1 MNTKPQGHLILC
13 ARELFANV
21 LAFFAFLRTI
31 FLYPFQN
38 YLITTKTFC
47 VMRMRSLLLL
57 FFCIPMVMIGNV
69 ISNEKKKDTLAN
81 SNEVVKESSTDQFF
95 QLPELDTKF
104 PIQRKLNIS
113 SAPEFSYELLE
124 KEYNPPMAAVTDRK
138 QEAKEGF
145 EEINKYDKWIT
156 TFSSENIQTL
166 PVGIKY
172 TDSTSQVQYQVGFT
186 KAHFN
191 KDYTELTAFVKVLIP
206 QSDKNGKPLEL
217 FFGASNVKLSH
228 QGGLVGETH
237 LVLLGDMFIPFNGG
251 NWLLMLK
258 GGFNM
263 KTGNT
268 QNKTF
273 VTLTCDGIKEMGIEG
288 EVQFSR
294 KLIIPVDPSGNPVE
308 ATRKYRGAD
317 NKTIQIPNRVTGS
330 FKAVASGWNDMIVEI
345 GISPFVLAN
354 QPKMFMFSVNQ
365 AVFDFSDLR
374 TENVD
379 FPQHYYDNGLL
390 LPNSNA
396 WRGVYV
402 KSLEIGL
409 PKEFQTKETI
419 AKESRVS
426 FKAANLLIDSYGVS
440 GEFMAEGVIPI
451 STGRTSEKKAW
462 AFSVDDIGITLASN
476 RLIGAQFGG
485 QIVLPVSKG
494 VKSQEGNKKT
504 SAKELGLSYKGIIS
518 EDEYSLVVSSLN
530 TIEFD
535 VFKAKAEL
543 LPNSSVELAV
553 RDGSFRPKAVLNGR
567 MAISA
572 SQKKS
577 LEDEGKEDVNADT
590 ANTHNVNYAG
600 DGTSIYGKTNEV
612 EQSSK
617 KTVEFRGIRFENLV
631 LQTES
636 PIISVD
642 YFGYEDKV
650 KLANFPVSISD
661 IAFKSTDYEAGLE
674 FTLDVSLCKAFGGG
688 TRLGI
693 YGEFAEE
700 GYRQKWKYDRI
711 ELQEINLNTDLGGM
725 EIEGSLLLMENHPE
739 YGNGFSAEVKATF
752 SSFGPITCKAIFG
765 KKDFRYW
772 YVDGAVHG
780 LKIQAGPIQLSGFA
794 GGAFY
799 KMTRRKGVGPKFS
812 PSGLSYI
819 PNKDTS
825 IGVKAMVYGSIGDE
839 TAISL
844 GAGFEIEFNRH
855 MGLNRIGFFGEAQVM
870 KAFNF
875 PNPLGKLTDKLA
887 KEVGNKIA
895 ETAAKAVEK
904 SLMKKAVDD
913 YDRDSE
919 SIEVGASIKAYMAME
934 YDFVNTSF
942 HAELDLF
949 VNVPGG
955 VIQGRASK
963 GRAGWGVVHVSPD
976 EWYVH
981 MGTPTDRLGLKMGIG
996 SFNMETG
1003 GYFMM
1008 GDRIPGSPPPPPEVA
1023 RILGVQAETLDYM
1036 RDENALGEG
1045 RGFAFG
1051 ADFKVDTGEIN
1062 FLLLY
1067 GRFMAGAGFDIMLK
1081 DYGTAKCANTGD
1093 VVGIDGWYANG
1104 QSYAYLQGEM
1114 GINLKLFFVK
1124 KRIPIIKGS
1133 TAILLQAKGPN
1144 PFWMRGYATGE
1155 FDLLG
1160 GLVKGSYRFK
1170 VSLGEE
1176 CEFEDATPLGGIRI
1190 IADLSPKDGEKDI
1203 DVFTA
1208 PQASFAMRVNE
1219 PVVIPED
1226 EGDRTYKII
1235 LEQFDITDTAGK
1247 KIEGKLEWNYLKDR
1261 ATFISDDILPPNT
1274 PLKVT
1279 VQVSFQEQING
1290 VFQTILS
1297 DGKKAIEVEE
1307 RSFTTGTAPAYIP
1320 LHNIQYSYPVVEQQ
1334 LYYPGEYGTGYIQ
1347 LQRGQDYLF
1356 DTVEWKSV
1364 VNYIDPSGKTRQTDF
1379 NYDTSN
1385 NKVFYKIPKVARE
1398 TTYTMAI
1405 NSSPKKA
1412 GTRSRNQTETQTT
1425 DYGDNTTV
1433 TVRKNKAENV
1443 LTDGEIERLA
1453 YEFKTSKYK
1462 TFAAKIKSIK
1472 KSHDLWGKID
1482 SKVIY
1487 LTSRIENHEGF
1498 DLVELVGNSFSENT
1512 PLVNAEATLKDTYFG
1527 SDINPLIYQRYGP
1540 SSRYTI
1546 SRDVSE
1552 YGFYPKKAVPIS
1564 TSYINDL
1571 KNEVNL
1577 NWRAVS
1583 FPYRYNLMEIYNI
1596 DYRDLYRRINNE
1608 YINGVLSKEDPLL
1621 NILYHTLP
1629 YMRYGNYQI
1638 EMKYT
1643 LPGNISGS
1651 SAVYN
1656 FKNPI
1661 K

>member
-1 MNTKPQGHLILC
+1 MGSTIL
-13 ARELFANV
+13 
-21 LAFFAFLRTI
+21 T
-31 FLYPFQN
+31 
-38 YLITTKTFC
+38 
-47 VMRMRSLLLL
+47 
-57 FFCIPMVMIGNV
+57 
-69 ISNEKKKDTLAN
+69 EKEKDTLTSN
-81 SNEVVKESSTDQFF
+81 SKTPAPELATDQFF
-95 QLPELDTKF
+95 QFPELDTKF
-104 PIQRKLNIS
+104 PMQKKINIS
-113 SAPEFSYELLE
+113 SAPEFSFELLE
-124 KEYNPPMAAVTDRK
+124 KEYNPPTAAVTDRK
-138 QEAKEGF
+138 KEAKAGF

-172 TDSTSQVQYQVGFT
+172 RDSTSQVEYQVGFT
-186 KAHFN
+186 GAHFN
-191 KDYTELTAFVKVLIP
+191 KDYTEITAYVKVLIP
-206 QSDKNGKPLEL
+206 QSDKNGMPLEL

-228 QGGLVGETH
+228 QGGLIGDAN
-237 LVLLGDMFIPFNGG
+237 LVLLGDMLIPFNGG

-258 GGFNM
+258 GGLDMNS
-263 KTGNT
+263 GNI

-273 VTLTCDGIKEMGIEG
+273 VTLNCDGIKEMGIEG

-294 KLIIPVDPSGNPVE
+294 ELIIPVDPMGKPLKE
-308 ATRKYRGAD
+308 KRPYRGAD

-354 QPKMFMFSVNQ
+354 QPDMFLFSVNQ

-374 TENVD
+374 TENVH

-390 LPNSNA
+390 LPNANT

-402 KSLEIGL
+402 ESLEIGL
-409 PKEFQTKETI
+409 PKAFKTKETI
-419 AKESRVS
+419 AKDGRVS

-440 GEFMAEGVIPI
+440 GEFMAEGIIPI
-451 STGRTSEKKAW
+451 STGRTSAQKAW
-462 AFSVDDIGITLASN
+462 AFSLDDIGITLASN
-476 RLIGAQFGG
+476 RLIGAKFGG

-494 VKSQEGNKKT
+494 IKVKKEGKNGKKET
-504 SAKELGLSYKGIIS
+504 TNTLGLGYKGIIS
-518 EDEYSLVVSSLN
+518 EDEYSLVVSTLN
-530 TIEFD
+530 TIQFD

-553 RDGSFRPKAVLNGR
+553 RNGSFRPRAVLNGR

-577 LEDEGKEDVNADT
+577 MENEGEEYTDT
-590 ANTHNVNYAG
+590 NTTSTYNVNHTG
-600 DGTSIYGKTNEV
+600 DGNTINATTNEV
-612 EQSSK
+612 QSPKK

-636 PIISVD
+636 PIIQVD
-642 YFGYEDKV
+642 YFGYEDEV

-661 IAFKSTDYEAGLE
+661 IAFKANDHEAGLE
-674 FTLDVSLCKAFGGG
+674 FTLDVSLCKVFGGG

-693 YGEFAEE
+693 YGKFAEE
-700 GYRQKWKYDRI
+700 GYRQKWKYDRV
-711 ELQEINLNTDLGGM
+711 ELQEIHLKADLGGM
-725 EIEGSLLLMENHPE
+725 SIEGSLLLMENHPE
-739 YGNGFSAEVKATF
+739 YGNGFSAEVKGTF
-752 SSFGPITCKAIFG
+752 SSFGPVTCKAIFG

-780 LKIQAGPIQLSGFA
+780 LKIQAGPIQISGFA
-794 GGAFY
+794 GGAY
-799 KMTRRKGVGPKFS
+799 YRMTRRKGVGPKFS

-819 PNKDTS
+819 PNADTS
-825 IGVKAMVYGSIGDE
+825 IGVKAMVYGAIGDE
-839 TAISL
+839 STISV

-870 KAFNF
+870 KAFSF
-875 PNPLGKLTDKLA
+875 PNPLGKLTDKLSDA
-887 KEVGNKIA
+887 VGDKIA
-895 ETAAKAVEK
+895 EAATKAVK
-904 SLMKKAVDD
+904 KNLMDKAVDD
-913 YDRDSE
+913 YDGDSIGGE
-919 SIEVGASIKAYMAME
+919 ASISAYMAME
-934 YDFVNTSF
+934 YDFVNSSF
-942 HAELDLF
+942 HAELDLY

-955 VIQGRASK
+955 VIQGRASG
-963 GRAGWGVVHVSPD
+963 GRAGWGVVHISPD

-1008 GDRIPGSPPPPPEVA
+1008 GDRIPGSPPPPQEVA
-1023 RILGVQAETLDYM
+1023 DILGVEAETLDYM
-1036 RDENALGEG
+1036 RDENALGDG

-1051 ADFKVDTGEIN
+1051 ADFKIDTGEIN

-1170 VSLGEE
+1170 VLLGEE
-1176 CEFEDATPLGGIRI
+1176 CEFEDDVPLGGIKI

-1226 EGDRTYKII
+1226 DGDKTYKII

-1247 KIEGKLEWNYLKDR
+1247 KIEGELEWNYLKDR
-1261 ATFISDDILPPNT
+1261 ATFISDDILPPTT

-1290 VFQTILS
+1290 VFQTIMA
-1297 DGKKAIEVEE
+1297 DGEKAIEIEE
-1307 RSFTTGTAPAYIP
+1307 RNFTTGTAPSYIP
-1320 LHNIQYSYPVVEQQ
+1320 LHNIQYAYPVVDQK

-1356 DTVEWKSV
+1356 DTAQWQSV
-1364 VNYIDPSGKTRQTDF
+1364 VKYIDPSGDAQQTDF
-1379 NYDTSN
+1379 NYNTAD
-1385 NKVFYKIPKVARE
+1385 NKVYYKIPKVAKE

-1405 NSSPKKA
+1405 NSSPKHS
-1412 GTRSRNQTETQTT
+1412 GTRTRNETKAQTETT
-1425 DYGDNTTV
+1425 DYGNNNTV
-1433 TVRKNKAENV
+1433 VVRKNTAENV
-1443 LTDGEIERLA
+1443 LTDGEIERLGYA
-1453 YEFKTSKYK
+1453 FKSSRYK
-1462 TFAAKIKSIK
+1462 TFAAKVKSIK

-1487 LTSRIENHEGF
+1487 LSSRIENHEGF
-1498 DLVELVGNSFSENT
+1498 DLVELTGNSFSENI
-1512 PLVNAEATLKDTYFG
+1512 PLVDVASTLKDTYFN
-1527 SDINPLIYQRYGP
+1527 SDIDPLVYQRYTP
-1540 SSRYTI
+1540 TSPYTI
-1546 SRDVSE
+1546 SRDVSD
-1552 YGFYPKKAVPIS
+1552 YGFRPKKAIPIS
-1564 TSYINDL
+1564 TIYIKDL
-1571 KNEVNL
+1571 QNEVNL
-1577 NWRAVS
+1577 NWRAIT
-1583 FPYRYNLMEIYNI
+1583 FPYRYNLMEIYNV
-1596 DYRDLYRRINNE
+1596 DYRDLYRKINNA
-1608 YINGVLSKEDPLL
+1608 YIDGVLPKGNPLL
-1621 NILYHTLP
+1621 HILYHTFP
-1629 YMRYGNYQI
+1629 YMRYGNYDIKMQ
-1638 EMKYT
+1638 YT
-1643 LPGNISGS
+1643 LPGNIVGS
-1651 SAVYN
+1651 SATYS
-1656 FKNPI
+1656 FKNPM